1 MLLHHITAAIVLAEV
16 PRPVRLPRQHDRGGE
31 RGTSRK
37 ATCLRHSPCNQHSI
51 GSERGIG
58 CKPVSMR
65 ISKAGPLSGGR
76 PGGGSAIT
84 SAYYSPAGAATRK
97 SGGSLSST
105 GSVNAGP
112 QAAMW
117 PTSSSVQSES
127 VVLASV
133 RPAGVSLAERRDLA
147 EAVGALER
155 EGLSWREARG
165 RRIRVGRR
173 GRPRPSCRGKCSR
186 ARAAS
191 RGKEEDVGMKT
202 EGDALFGVGGIG
214 GWGSRAS
221 P

>member
-1 MLLHHITAAIVLAEV
+1 MRTRLDAHLEGQAAVRRQTRRRIRNHVGVLLASRRGNSEV
-16 PRPVRLPRQHDRGGE
+16 
-31 RGTSRK
+31 
-37 ATCLRHSPCNQHSI
+37 
-51 GSERGIG
+51 RGIA
-58 CKPVSMR
+58 VVNR
-65 ISKAGPLSGGR
+65 QR
-76 PGGGSAIT
+76 ERR
-84 SAYYSPAGAATRK
+84 PAGGDVAD
-97 SGGSLSST
+97 G
-105 GSVNAGP
+105 
-112 QAAMW
+112 
-117 PTSSSVQSES
+117 SSVQSES

-191 RGKEEDVGMKT
+191 RGKEEIVGMKT